1 MRGWLLR
8 RSLRAT
14 ARSTGGIVG
23 ATVPGTY
30 VAHGQDDAERPHPPE
45 DQRRGGHG
53 EHGGAEA
60 RQVRDGEQPERH
72 EQRADD
78 ECGVFGAVQQRVLPA
93 SGDLVAE
100 RLLVLGDELD
110 DELRKPVEQAA
121 GDELER

>member
-1 MRGWLLR
+1 M
-8 RSLRAT
+8 
-14 ARSTGGIVG
+14 
-23 ATVPGTY
+23 
-30 VAHGQDDAERPHPPE
+30 
-45 DQRRGGHG
+45 
-53 EHGGAEA
+53 
-60 RQVRDGEQPERH
+60 RDGEQPERH